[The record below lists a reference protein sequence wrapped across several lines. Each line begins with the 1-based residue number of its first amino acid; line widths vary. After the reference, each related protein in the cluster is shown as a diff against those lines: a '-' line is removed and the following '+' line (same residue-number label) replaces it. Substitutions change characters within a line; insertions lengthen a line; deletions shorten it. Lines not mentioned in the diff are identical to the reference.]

1 MISINKYKTWIF
13 DCDGVILDSN
23 GIKTEAFYEVALPYG
38 KDNAAALV
46 KYHKEY
52 GGMSRFRKFD
62 YFFKDI
68 LKMKVFDNEFARAL
82 EKYGSL
88 VSKKMIG
95 CPESQGLRSFL
106 GLIPEK
112 IRKIVVSGGM
122 ENELRDIF
130 AKRGLSVYFNDI
142 YGSPDAKEVILK
154 REQKAGMIA
163 SPSIFI
169 GDTQYDHEC
178 AQKIGADF
186 IFMSGYT
193 EFDGWKHYCD
203 VKNVIVVQ
211 DLTYLKA
218 RLDGGKNS

>member
-1 MISINKYKTWIF
+1 MIVVYGQLTSCGAAISANGANSI
-13 DCDGVILDSN
+13 L
-23 GIKTEAFYEVALPYG
+23 A
-38 KDNAAALV
+38 V
-46 KYHKEY
+46 KK
-52 GGMSRFRKFD
+52 
-62 YFFKDI
+62 
-68 LKMKVFDNEFARAL
+68 
-82 EKYGSL
+82 
-88 VSKKMIG
+88 
-95 CPESQGLRSFL
+95 
-106 GLIPEK
+106 
-112 IRKIVVSGGM
+112 RKIVVSGGM
-122 ENELRDIF
+122 DNELRDIF